1 MKQMLDAIY
10 ENGVFRPL
18 ERPKVSEGQRVRLI
32 VETPPD
38 TDVDDMLRLAA
49 EVYDGLSTEQ
59 IEEIEKI
66 ALDRS
71 RRIRGLLVENWL
83 G

>member
-1 MKQMLDAIY
+1 MKQTLDAIY
-10 ENGVFRPL
+10 ESGVFRPL
-18 ERPKVSEGQRVRLI
+18 ERPQVSEGQRVRLI

-38 TDVDDMLRLAA
+38 TDVDNMLRLAA
-49 EVYDGLSTEQ
+49 EVYEGLSTEQ

-71 RRIRGLLVENWL
+71 RFFEERMS
-83 G
+83 